1 MLVTTNIF
9 LDKLVV
15 VVKWKIIQH
24 TIIAGSKT
32 IFKFVMLNKQ
42 VTIEERVIIMKF
54 PKRTIKVVSLT
65 ENLSLFFIGK

>member
-1 MLVTTNIF
+1 
-9 LDKLVV
+9 
-15 VVKWKIIQH
+15 
-24 TIIAGSKT
+24 
-32 IFKFVMLNKQ
+32 MLNKQ